1 MKKHITPIILIT
13 VFVLLILIASL
24 DKIKNETEENVFLYS
39 NGFLTGYKNNEQINE
54 NEFKLLN
61 EQKNIESSVNIE
73 NNKTFMQFNNEQE
86 ISDII
91 KNSVE
96 LVNGVSIKIDEKR
109 IYVENEDI
117 FNEAMEDI
125 VKTSFNSDTDYANY
139 LANDKKVLRTEI
151 DGKIFT
157 DFSINNKFEITEEL
171 VPKDYVLSSADDI
184 KFELLNYEQ
193 EKKYDTVE
201 FGQTVTTIIE
211 ENEITERDLL
221 LNNDVEKDD
230 LIYNGQKIVVNQPT
244 PIIKVQSTF
253 EFTKQQ
259 PLNFRTI
266 ERQDSNLRVGERKVV
281 QTGKNGTQ
289 NVLYRQEEVNGVLNK
304 ELPVKYMVTTQ
315 SLDEI
320 IAVGTKQV
328 PGVGT
333 GNFKWPSPTCNVT
346 NGSGG
351 FDITGSGGHI
361 AIDISSWYGAPI
373 YAVDNGTV
381 SYAGWGS
388 GGQGN
393 YVEINHGTIN
403 GQTYRSKYFHMVNTP
418 NVRTGQKV
426 EKGQVLGSE
435 GATGFVTGTHLHF
448 ELIVNGRK
456 VNPMN
461 YLSC

>member
-157 DFSINNKFEITEEL
+157 DFSINNKFEITEVNREPQL
-171 VPKDYVLSSADDI
+171 NIIISAPLTFS
-184 KFELLNYEQ
+184 KTL
-193 EKKYDTVE
+193 
-201 FGQTVTTIIE
+201 G
-211 ENEITERDLL
+211 
-221 LNNDVEKDD
+221 
-230 LIYNGQKIVVNQPT
+230 KI
-244 PIIKVQSTF
+244 
-253 EFTKQQ
+253 
-259 PLNFRTI
+259 
-266 ERQDSNLRVGERKVV
+266 
-281 QTGKNGTQ
+281 
-289 NVLYRQEEVNGVLNK
+289 
-304 ELPVKYMVTTQ
+304 
-315 SLDEI
+315 
-320 IAVGTKQV
+320 
-328 PGVGT
+328 
-333 GNFKWPSPTCNVT
+333 
-346 NGSGG
+346 SGL
-351 FDITGSGGHI
+351 FS
-361 AIDISSWYGAPI
+361 
-373 YAVDNGTV
+373 
-381 SYAGWGS
+381 
-388 GGQGN
+388 
-393 YVEINHGTIN
+393 
-403 GQTYRSKYFHMVNTP
+403 
-418 NVRTGQKV
+418 
-426 EKGQVLGSE
+426 
-435 GATGFVTGTHLHF
+435 
-448 ELIVNGRK
+448 
-456 VNPMN
+456 
-461 YLSC
+461 